1 MTSCR
6 LRALAT
12 MLCLALP
19 VAAAPLGT
27 AFTYQGQL
35 KDSGLPANAIYDL
48 KFCLFDTSSNPISL
62 GCAADAADV
71 PVDAGLFSVALDF
84 GSGVF
89 SGQDRYL
96 ELSVRPAASAGAYTT
111 LAPRQLIRP
120 TPEALR
126 SNAAAVAPWS
136 GLTGIPAGFADG
148 VDDAG
153 GNGGTVTSIASGT
166 GLTGGP
172 ITTNG
177 TLGIANGGV
186 GAAQT
191 AAGAVGSTQ
200 INTAQVQ
207 QRVGGACVL
216 GTYLRGINTD
226 GSVLCSELPGVST
239 ITTVNDLSNLT
250 GEYSSIAIG
259 SDGLPVI
266 SYYDG
271 TALSLKVAKCANRSC
286 TGSATITSVDD
297 PANNVGLSTS
307 IAIGTDGRPVISYQ
321 NFTTGTLKVAKCA
334 NAACSGSATITTVDD
349 PANRVGSQTSIAID
363 SGGLPV
369 ISYYD
374 ETAGALKVAKCANA
388 ACTGGATIT
397 TVADLS
403 GNAGAYNS
411 IAIGAD
417 GLPVISY
424 LAATANALRVVKC
437 AQLDCTD
444 SGSIVTITLN
454 TVDMNS
460 PGLYNSLAIG
470 ADGFPVISY
479 RDGAASALK
488 VAKCANPACSGGA
501 TITTV
506 DDPANQVGQYSS
518 IDIGADGFPVISY
531 FDNTAIALKVAKCT
545 NAACTGSATLTTV
558 DDAANNVGYFTSIAI
573 GVDGLP
579 VISYYDDTAGAL
591 RVAKCGSPSC
601 R

>member
-1 MTSCR
+1 MTSRR
-6 LRALAT
+6 LRALAIT
-12 MLCLALP
+12 LCLAP
-19 VAAAPLGT
+19 PAAAATLGT

-35 KDSGLPANAIYDL
+35 KDSGQPANGLYDL
-48 KFCLFDTSSNPISL
+48 QFCLFDTSSNPIPL
-62 GCAADAADV
+62 GCAADAGDV

-89 SGQDRYL
+89 SGQERYL

-111 LAPRQLIRP
+111 LAPRQQIRP

-126 SNAAAVAPWS
+126 SNAAAAAPWG
-136 GLTGIPAGFADG
+136 GLTGIPTGFADG
-148 VDDAG
+148 VDDSG
-153 GNGGTVTSIASGT
+153 GGGTVTSIASGT

-172 ITTNG
+172 ITTTG
-177 TLGIANGGV
+177 TLDIANGGV
-186 GAAQT
+186 GTAQI

-207 QRVGGACVL
+207 QRVGGTCVL

-239 ITTVNDLSNLT
+239 ITRVNDPSNLT

-259 SDGLPVI
+259 GDGLPVI

-271 TALSLKVAKCANRSC
+271 TARSLKVAKCANRSC

-297 PANNVGLSTS
+297 PADTVGLFTS
-307 IAIGTDGRPVISYQ
+307 IAIGADGRPVISYQ

-349 PANRVGSQTSIAID
+349 PANRVGSQTSLAIGT
-363 SGGLPV
+363 GGLPV

-374 ETAGALKVAKCANA
+374 ETAGALKVAKCTNA
-388 ACTGGATIT
+388 ACTGVATIT
-397 TVADLS
+397 TVADLT
-403 GNAGAYNS
+403 GNVGAYNS

-424 LAATANALRVVKC
+424 SANTANALRVVKC
-437 AQLDCTD
+437 AQLDCSD
-444 SGSIVTITLN
+444 SSSIATITLN
-454 TVDMNS
+454 TVDANS

-470 ADGFPVISY
+470 ADGLPVISY
-479 RDGAASALK
+479 WDFAASALR
-488 VAKCANPACSGGA
+488 VAKCANPACSGSA

-545 NAACTGSATLTTV
+545 NAACTGSATITTV

-573 GVDGLP
+573 GIDGLP
-579 VISYYDDTAGAL
+579 VISYYDNGAGAL